1 MFPSPMGIMSVSMMQ
16 ELMMMINNPGFPSPM
31 GIMSVSIREI
41 RKRNIEQQEGFRPL
55 WGSCLS
61 QSGSQR
67 YGQERQSFRP
77 LWGSCLS
84 QYRGGSSQLHDL
96 VWFPSPMGIMSVS
109 IAARHP
115 LRPVQGC
122 FRPLWGSCLSQ
133 YGSAKAIQEAQEFP
147 SPMGIMSVSI
157 PMNIITGLEFEEFP
171 SPMGIM
177 SVSITGRKD
186 LWTQTPTV
194 SVPYGDHVCLNNTDG
209 NTCWVKT
216 GVFPSPMGIMS
227 VSMSLRL

>member
-1 MFPSPMGIMSVSMMQ
+1 MSVSIVFVGPIGRWTIVSVPYGDHVCLNLCRGHERQRGRVFPSPMGIMSVSMMQ

-84 QYRGGSSQLHDL
+84 QLLIYAHMHLTN
-96 VWFPSPMGIMSVS
+96 V
-109 IAARHP
+109 
-115 LRPVQGC
+115 
-122 FRPLWGSCLSQ
+122 
-133 YGSAKAIQEAQEFP
+133 
-147 SPMGIMSVSI
+147 
-157 PMNIITGLEFEEFP
+157 
-171 SPMGIM
+171 
-177 SVSITGRKD
+177 
-186 LWTQTPTV
+186 V
-194 SVPYGDHVCLNNTDG
+194 SVPYGDHVCLNLH
-209 NTCWVKT
+209 CLHC
-216 GVFPSPMGIMS
+216 FLSS
-227 VSMSLRL
+227 Q